1 MEDIYIIGAGG
12 YVGSYLSDYLSQFYN
27 SKQLILIGNSNSK
40 KNPVYKEF
48 PKKVN
53 KNSICILLA
62 GSAGEKFCNENKSV
76 AFINNVEL
84 VKKVIDLNF
93 KKIIFTSTTS
103 LYGKTNKPVDEN
115 APSIT
120 SSYYTE
126 TKLLAENLLIESK
139 INSIIL
145 RLSIIIGNSPNY
157 NTDSLFS
164 KLFFEFNTNKE
175 PIIFDSESSRP
186 YHNIYDTALAI
197 KHFISVNIN
206 CYEIFNIGNNIL
218 NLKKID
224 LINSFKV
231 FFPKLK
237 YSVIEK
243 DDNRSYI
250 VNFDKYQNLIN
261 EYITIEKT
269 ISNLLNINHENF
281 NIRK

>member
-12 YVGSYLSDYLSQFYN
+12 YVGSYLSDYLLKFYN

-40 KNPVYKEF
+40 KEPVYKEF

-62 GSAGEKFCNENKSV
+62 GSTGEKFCNENKSI

-115 APSIT
+115 APTIT

-164 KLFFEFNTNKE
+164 KLLFEFNTNKE

-186 YHNIYDTALAI
+186 YHNIYDTVLAI

-206 CYEIFNIGNNIL
+206 SYEIFNIGNNSL
-218 NLKKID
+218 NFKKID
-224 LINSFKV
+224 LINFFKV